1 MDITYLSD
9 TDNTGYVEDV
19 KLHEPIDTDSTDD
32 TDNIDFEDIRLNCSK
47 INKHT
52 GSDIIKICEEIDLIC
67 ASIYQCQNINYK
79 YTN

>member
-19 KLHEPIDTDSTDD
+19 KLHEPIDTDS

-52 GSDIIKICEEIDLIC
+52 GSDIIKICEEIDLIS
-67 ASIYQCQNINYK
+67 ASIKKCQIINEK
-79 YTN
+79 HTN